1 MGKVRSRAAVMGVA
15 TGAMVIALLPVASL
29 AQVPSVDQVVGGVTD
44 TVGGVVPPPPSL
56 PTNPLPANPLPS
68 QPPAVSAPAVQAP
81 AVQPPAVQAP
91 AVKAPAPAPSVQ
103 APAGSGSA
111 PQRQQSSAPAGSG
124 GSAGATPSDPGGGNT
139 GGARHSRARS
149 HTSRA
154 GRTKHHAQ
162 HGSSHANAA
171 ADPSAQGAGSTG
183 GNQLAMADK
192 AAAPLPD
199 EPRPA
204 QSPFTGLAL
213 GLLLWAGL
221 SALGLG
227 FAIHRGA
234 VRLHFRR
241 AV

>member
-1 MGKVRSRAAVMGVA
+1 M
-15 TGAMVIALLPVASL
+15 TC
-29 AQVPSVDQVVGGVTD
+29 
-44 TVGGVVPPPPSL
+44 
-56 PTNPLPANPLPS
+56 PA
-68 QPPAVSAPAVQAP
+68 
-81 AVQPPAVQAP
+81 
-91 AVKAPAPAPSVQ
+91 
-103 APAGSGSA
+103 
-111 PQRQQSSAPAGSG
+111 RI
-124 GSAGATPSDPGGGNT
+124 
-139 GGARHSRARS
+139 
-149 HTSRA
+149 
-154 GRTKHHAQ
+154 
-162 HGSSHANAA
+162 AA